1 MADDSEVT
9 GGGMPMGRTSALD
22 YFKRLNGSI
31 GSSESSEGGGLHV
44 GGKGAQTWWYIYG
57 RQGQRQVLAGP
68 YNKQEEARA
77 AATEKFSGW
86 TYRVL
91 GMPTRDRG
99 RARRILTHQ
108 VAQGGQIADSLKKM
122 QREV

>member
-1 MADDSEVT
+1 MADDSEMT
-9 GGGMPMGRTSALD
+9 GGMPMGRTSALD
-22 YFKRLNGSI
+22 YFKRLNGSS
-31 GSSESSEGGGLHV
+31 GSSERGDGGLHV
-44 GGKGAQTWWYIYG
+44 GKQGGQTWWYIYG

-77 AATEKFSGW
+77 AANTKFSGW
-86 TYRVL
+86 TYRIL